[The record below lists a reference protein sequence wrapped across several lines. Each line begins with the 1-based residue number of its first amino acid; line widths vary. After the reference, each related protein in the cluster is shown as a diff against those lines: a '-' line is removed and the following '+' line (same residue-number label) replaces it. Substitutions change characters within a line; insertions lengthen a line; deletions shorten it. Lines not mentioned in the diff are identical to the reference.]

1 VVWVRSKILLA
12 LTMLTFISGVVLA
25 AISYIP
31 TRGEGIEKHV
41 LIDDAFKLDPNEIRR
56 HGLGT
61 LRAGDEVCITVWELN
76 NFTVRY
82 SVVTYGR
89 TIYERESSG
98 YNKITFTADY
108 DYYEVVFYNN
118 ESTPRNI
125 NLSASLERGAEHY
138 LNSWLVTPAKS
149 LFFIGWTLTI
159 IILVWRVVKKPL
171 ERSIDRRNNSAS
183 RSISNKNLV
192 VLLLASC
199 IFWLSLL
206 TMPGYSPWGLE
217 NWYTDHARHPYSAYL
232 FTKYEFSVFD
242 TPLGKLASIDNSFYK
257 FVTWPEMPHLYP
269 IGSIFIFLPFGLL
282 LQSGAPYSVL
292 FKMEMALFL
301 IFAHICIYYFTKNFS
316 GKPLRRLVK
325 YAGVYGFCFFLI
337 LYSVNGMF
345 DAIPLLFSLISVIEF
360 EKNRYSRSVIYG
372 TVAAFF
378 KYQAAIVLV
387 PLMLIALIRLY
398 KDVGLYDMARKI
410 GLPFTLILVSVEA
423 YTAYLNIPF
432 MARARP
438 ELIMN
443 SIYLFGPHA
452 QLPWQTRFFAIF
464 STLALTMIIVLYLLR
479 KGGQISSLLL
489 FYAFLPFFTMAYF
502 QPWYFPYF
510 YIYALIPERT
520 SLVNVVVLWLVAT
533 SLIISLGY
541 FRYDP
546 LWMAEL
552 IRRALV
558 GH

>member
-1 VVWVRSKILLA
+1 VRSKILLA
-12 LTMLTFISGVVLA
+12 LTTLTFISGVVLA

-31 TRGEGIEKHV
+31 TRAGGIEKHV
-41 LIDDAFKLDPNEIRR
+41 LIDDTFRLDPNEIRR
-56 HGLGT
+56 HGLGV
-61 LRAGDEVCITVWELN
+61 LRAGDEVHITIWELN
-76 NFTVRY
+76 NFTVKY

-89 TIYERESSG
+89 TIYERESAG
-98 YNKITFTADY
+98 YDKIIFTAYY
-108 DYYEVVFYNN
+108 DYYEVVFYNS

-125 NLSASLERGAEHY
+125 NLSASLERGVERY
-138 LNSWLVTPAKS
+138 LNSWLIIPAKL
-149 LFFIGWTLTI
+149 LFFIGWALTVL
-159 IILVWRVVKKPL
+159 ILVWRVVKTPL
-171 ERSIDRRNNSAS
+171 EKSIDRRNNSAS
-183 RSISNKNLV
+183 RRISNKKLV

-206 TMPGYSPWGLE
+206 TMPRYSPWGLE

-232 FTKYEFSVFD
+232 FTKYGFSVFD

-257 FVTWPEMPHLYP
+257 FVTWTEMPHLYP

-282 LQSGAPYSVL
+282 LQSGVPYSVV
-292 FKMEMALFL
+292 FKIEMALFL
-301 IFAHICIYYFTKNFS
+301 IFAHICIYYFANHFS
-316 GKPLRRLVK
+316 RKPLRRLVK
-325 YAGVYGFCFFLI
+325 YSAVYCFCFLLI
-337 LYSVNGMF
+337 LYSANGMF

-360 EKNRYSRSVIYG
+360 VKNHYSKSVIYA
-372 TVAAFF
+372 TVATFF

-387 PLMLIALIRLY
+387 PLMLIALIRLH

-410 GLPFTLILVSVEA
+410 WLPFTLILVSVEA

-432 MARARP
+432 MMRARP

-443 SIYLFGPHA
+443 SVYLFGPHA

-464 STLALTMIIVLYLLR
+464 STLALTIIIALYLLR
-479 KGGQISSLLL
+479 KGGAISSLLL
-489 FYAFLPFFTMAYF
+489 FYSFLPFFTMAYF

-520 SLVNVVVLWLVAT
+520 NLVNVVVLWLVAT

-552 IRRALV
+552 IRRSLV